1 MEDFFSGDIGDRF
14 VVLVLVFVFGS
25 EVLVLV
31 LVLDT
36 KDLVLVLVSQVRVN
50 VTGKET
56 NREWHV
62 RFICALYSVVQ

>member
-25 EVLVLV
+25 EVLVHV

-50 VTGKET
+50 VTG
-56 NREWHV
+56 
-62 RFICALYSVVQ
+62 